1 MSKKRILIVVDMQND
16 FISGSLGSDMAKAI
30 VSNVAD
36 KIAKYNRQE
45 DLVIC
50 TQDTHYDD
58 YLSTHEGKFL
68 PVSHCIEGTSG
79 WDIAEEIEDA
89 LPLNA
94 VFIEKSAF
102 GSLPLVNTL
111 LENADETTVFELV
124 GLCTDICVVANA
136 IIVRTAFSENDVV
149 VDSSCCAG
157 TSEENHEAALK
168 TMRSCHIKVI

>member
-36 KIAKYNRQE
+36 KIAEYNHQE
-45 DLVIC
+45 DLIIC
-50 TQDTHYDD
+50 TQDTHFDD
-58 YLSTHEGKFL
+58 YLNTHEGKLL
-68 PVSHCIEGTSG
+68 PVAHCIEGTDG
-79 WDIAEEIEDA
+79 WRIENDIEDA

-94 VFIEKSAF
+94 EFIEKSAF
-102 GSLPLVNTL
+102 GSLPLVEKL

-124 GLCTDICVVANA
+124 GLCTDICVVSNA
-136 IIVRTAFSENDVV
+136 ILVRTAFSENDVV

-157 TSEENHEAALK
+157 TSEENHEAALR
-168 TMRSCHIKVI
+168 TMRNCHIKVI